1 MGQVIAPIL
10 ENFQKLFSGNMLSH
24 LHPSFNVV
32 LGRLGDVDMIIGHY
46 VDAEDSAKP
55 CYLLQKFLFLLKI
68 ALYDSVC
75 MSGLAAM
82 LTILTSK
89 MPLKP
94 LHHIRFHVPF
104 IPYA

>member
-1 MGQVIAPIL
+1 
-10 ENFQKLFSGNMLSH
+10 MLSH
-24 LHPSFNVV
+24 LHLSFNVV
-32 LGRLGDVDMIIGHY
+32 LGRLGDVEVIIGHY
-46 VDAEDSAKP
+46 VDAEDSARP
-55 CYLLQKFLFLLKI
+55 GYLLQKFFLLKI